1 MTGVHIHLDIDGDPH
16 SYHIEYLGNPHTHSW
31 VVAKYVEV
39 YGHKE
44 EPEEIID
51 RELNKIRR
59 KVIYHISYNYR

>member
-16 SYHIEYLGNPHTHSW
+16 SYHVEYLGNPHSHSW

-44 EPEEIID
+44 EAEEVIN
-51 RELNKIRR
+51 REVNKIGK
-59 KVIYHISYNYR
+59 KVWVSV